1 MAKVTVSGIT
11 ETALSFERLANMPE
25 SVLDD
30 MLKAQADVFAKQ
42 IQANAISM
50 LMGPYWEGAVSAS
63 VTIKAPQNV
72 KGVRAVDITF
82 DGTQHG
88 NKLTEIAF
96 VNEYGKSGQP
106 ARPFVRSAVESKKNE
121 ANEKAAAVMYNYEK
135 SIGL

>member
-11 ETALSFERLANMPE
+11 EIALSFERLANMPE

-72 KGVRAVDITF
+72 KGVRVVDITF
-82 DGTQHG
+82 EGTQHD

-106 ARPFVRSAVESKKNE
+106 ARPFVRSAVESKQNE